1 MSGGFGDMSLDDWEW
16 IRSINLDGVL
26 NGCHAFG
33 PAMIAAGRGQ
43 IVNMSSGLGYLP
55 RASEVAYCTTK
66 AAVLLFSSSRRADW
80 APHGVG
86 VSAVCPGGI
95 NTPITGATRFLGTLG
110 IPHAHRTAQPTFDR
124 GHPPGAG

>member
-66 AAVLLFSSSRRADW
+66 AAVLMFSRSLRADW
-80 APHGVG
+80 AQHGVG
-86 VSAVCPGGI
+86 DRKSVVSGKSVSVRVDFGGRRI
-95 NTPITGATRFLGTLG
+95 IKKKKKK
-110 IPHAHRTAQPTFDR
+110 
-124 GHPPGAG
+124 

>member
-55 RASEVAYCTTK
+55 RASEVAYC
-66 AAVLLFSSSRRADW
+66 
-80 APHGVG
+80 
-86 VSAVCPGGI
+86 
-95 NTPITGATRFLGTLG
+95 
-110 IPHAHRTAQPTFDR
+110 IPHAAVTMFLRRSEQRRAGTECVNTCRSWWAQCHYTNK
-124 GHPPGAG
+124 